1 MIDIISGKF
10 DNEKVFQDEG
20 FRYTKSHI
28 DVSVSYLREWDQW
41 EVHLSPKITNSWSL
55 MDISLP

>member
-28 DVSVSYLREWDQW
+28 DVSVSYLRE
-41 EVHLSPKITNSWSL
+41 
-55 MDISLP
+55 